1 MPFTLADTLR
11 VARILAEAARAEI
24 APRFRNLDPGEVRAK
39 SSASDL
45 VTEADEAAERAI
57 GAALREAFPG
67 CLVVGEEAA
76 ERDPGL
82 LDRIGGADLAFI
94 VDPVDGTR
102 NFAAGLPVFQVMTG
116 VCVRGEV
123 AAGVIHDPLG
133 GDWAMALR
141 GEGAW
146 LERPDGRRTDLR
158 AAPPAPLPEMEGVAY
173 WHHLDEPER
182 SRAAAGFPR
191 FSAVGAFRCSAY
203 EYRLLAGGHLHF
215 SLYGKLMPWDHA
227 AGWLIHR
234 EAGGHAA
241 RLDASPYLPTH
252 TRGGILCAP
261 DRASWGEIR
270 EALLG
275 PLPGA

>member
-1 MPFTLADTLR
+1 
-11 VARILAEAARAEI
+11 
-24 APRFRNLDPGEVRAK
+24 
-39 SSASDL
+39 

-57 GAALREAFPG
+57 AAGLRQAFPG

-116 VCVRGEV
+116 ICVRGEV
-123 AAGVIHDPLG
+123 AAGSSTIRSAATGCWRCAARAPG
-133 GDWAMALR
+133 SSARTAAARTFARLR
-141 GEGAW
+141 
-146 LERPDGRRTDLR
+146 PRRSPRWRGWPT
-158 AAPPAPLPEMEGVAY
+158 GTT
-173 WHHLDEPER
+173 LDEPER
-182 SRAAAGFPR
+182 SRAAAAFPR
-191 FSAVGAFRCSAY
+191 FAAVGAFRCSAY

-261 DRASWGEIR
+261 DRGSWEAIR

-275 PLPGA
+275 PLARG